1 MYGILS
7 VIESSHSFN
16 KMLITHKKTRNIG
29 PWDLSDLVRD
39 PRSEEFEEFVKS
51 IGQKVSIIENKRKY
65 LSNDL
70 KESDFQSIFYS
81 IEDVSEKVSIV
92 DGYAHLKYSADTS
105 SNDAASLMTRMDLMA
120 ANVDNRLL
128 FFDLWFRKELDEDN
142 AKRLIESMPIVYREY
157 LKHKRLLAKY
167 VLTEPEEKI
176 ISTLEVTGTNALVKI
191 YDRMVNGFEYLMV
204 IKKARKTIKKTFSNK
219 EKLLSYI
226 RSTKAEERKSAYQS
240 LLQVYKKNSGIL
252 GEIYQNLV
260 LQWRDENMN
269 MRGYESPISVRNAS
283 NNLDDST
290 VRALLN
296 VCKKNS
302 DIFQDYFL
310 EKAKMLGH
318 RKLRRY
324 DLYAPLSLRNSDQ
337 KKFTFSEAVNSVL
350 DTFEGFNAQ
359 FREYSERVFNEH
371 HVDSEIRKDKQG
383 GAFCSTVSPKR
394 TPYVL
399 LNFDGKS
406 RDVSTMAHEL
416 GHAIHSIAAS
426 DKPITVAHAPL
437 PLAETASVFAE
448 MLLNDKLF
456 SSVGFREQKIL
467 LAEHIDDMYAT
478 IMRQAYFTLF
488 EIDAHRI
495 IANENATTDKISEL
509 YLNNLSQQFGDSVNV
524 SSDFQWEWTYIPH
537 FFHSP
542 FYCYAYSFGNLL
554 VLSLYQQFKNE
565 GRSFIPKYLNILSS
579 GGSRKPEELLK
590 DSGMDISRDE
600 FWQQGF
606 NLLEDKIKELKK
618 ML

>member
-1 MYGILS
+1 
-7 VIESSHSFN
+7 
-16 KMLITHKKTRNIG
+16 MLVTHKKTRYIG
-29 PWDLSDLVRD
+29 PWDLSDLVKD

-51 IGQKVSIIENKRKY
+51 IGQKVSIIENKRNY

-70 KESDFQSIFYS
+70 KESDFRSIFYS
-81 IEDVSEKVSIV
+81 IEDVSEKVSII

-105 SNDAASLMTRMDLMA
+105 SNDAASLLTRMDLMA
-120 ANVDNRLL
+120 SNIGNRLL

-191 YDRMVNGFEYLMV
+191 YDRMVNGFEYLMA
-204 IKKARKTIKKTFSNK
+204 IKKARRTIKKTFSNK

-240 LLQVYKKNSGIL
+240 LLQVYKKNS
-252 GEIYQNLV
+252 
-260 LQWRDENMN
+260 
-269 MRGYESPISVRNAS
+269 
-283 NNLDDST
+283 
-290 VRALLN
+290 
-296 VCKKNS
+296 

-337 KKFTFSEAVNSVL
+337 RKFTFSEAVNTVL

-371 HVDSEIRKDKQG
+371 HVDSEIRKDKHG

-456 SSVGFREQKIL
+456 NSVGFREQKIL

-495 IANENATTDKISEL
+495 IANKNATTDNISEL

-537 FFHSP
+537 FYHSP

-565 GRSFIPKYLNILSS
+565 GRSFIPKYFNILSS

-606 NLLEDKIKELKK
+606 NLLENKIKELKK
-618 ML
+618 MLN

>member
-1 MYGILS
+1 
-7 VIESSHSFN
+7 
-16 KMLITHKKTRNIG
+16 MLITHKKTRNIG

-39 PRSEEFEEFVKS
+39 PRSKEFEEFVKS
-51 IGQKVSIIENKRKY
+51 IEQKVSIIENKRNY

-105 SNDAASLMTRMDLMA
+105 SNDAASLLTRMDLMA
-120 ANVDNRLL
+120 ADIANRLL

-142 AKRLIESMPIVYREY
+142 AKRLIESMPVVYREY

-204 IKKARKTIKKTFSNK
+204 IKKARRTIKKTFSNK

-290 VRALLN
+290 VRALLK

-318 RKLRRY
+318 KKLRRY
-324 DLYAPLSLRNSDQ
+324 DLYAPLSMRNSDQ
-337 KKFTFSEAVNSVL
+337 KKFTFSEAVNTVL

-394 TPYVL
+394 TPFVL

-456 SSVGFREQKIL
+456 NSVGFREQKIL

-495 IANENATTDKISEL
+495 IANKNATTDNISEL

-537 FFHSP
+537 FYHSP

-565 GRSFIPKYLNILSS
+565 GRSFIPKYFNILSS

-606 NLLEDKIKELKK
+606 DLLEDKIKELKK
-618 ML
+618 MLY

>member
-1 MYGILS
+1 
-7 VIESSHSFN
+7 
-16 KMLITHKKTRNIG
+16 MLVTHKTTRKTG
-29 PWDLSDLVRD
+29 AWDLSDLFKD
-39 PRSEEFEEFVKS
+39 PSSEEFEESVKA
-51 IGQKVSIIENKRKY
+51 IEEKVRNIENKRKN
-65 LSNDL
+65 LNNDMAEL
-70 KESDFQSIFYS
+70 DFQSIFYAM
-81 IEDVSEKVSIV
+81 EDISEKVSIV
-92 DGYAHLKYSADTS
+92 YGYAHLKYSADTS
-105 SNDAASLMTRMDLMA
+105 SNDASSLLTRMDLMA
-120 ANVDNRLL
+120 ADIANRLL
-128 FFDLWFRKELDEDN
+128 FFDLWFRKELDEKN
-142 AKRLIESMPIVYREY
+142 AQRLIESMPGVYREY

-191 YDRMVNGFEYLMV
+191 YDRMANGFEYLMV
-204 IKKARKTIKKTFSNK
+204 VKKAQKTVKKKFSNK
-219 EKLLSYI
+219 EKLLSFI
-226 RSTKAEERKSAYQS
+226 RSTKPEERKGAYQS
-240 LLQVYKKNSGIL
+240 LLQVYRKNSGVL

-290 VRALLN
+290 VQTLLN
-296 VCKKNS
+296 VCRKNS
-302 DIFQDYFL
+302 TVFQDYFR
-310 EKAKMLGH
+310 EKAKMLGF

-324 DLYAPLSLRNSDQ
+324 DLYAPLSLRTSDQ
-337 KKFTFSEAVNSVL
+337 KRFTYSEAVNTVL
-350 DTFEGFNAQ
+350 DTFGGFDAQ
-359 FREYSERVFNEH
+359 FREFSERVFDEH
-371 HVDSEIRKDKQG
+371 HVDSEIRKNKQG
-383 GAFCSTVSPKR
+383 GAFCSTISPRR

-399 LNFDGKS
+399 VNFDGKS

-437 PLAETASVFAE
+437 PLAETASVFGE

-456 SSVGFREQKIL
+456 RSVGVREQRIL
-467 LAEHIDDMYAT
+467 LAEQIDDMYAT
-478 IMRQAYFTLF
+478 IMRQAFFTLF

-495 IANENATTDKISEL
+495 ISNENATIDKISEL
-509 YLNNLSQQFGDSVNV
+509 YLSNLSQQFGDSVNV

-537 FFHSP
+537 FYHSP

-565 GRSFIPKYLNILSS
+565 GRYFIPKYFSILSS

-590 DSGMDISRDE
+590 ESGMDISREE

-606 NLLEDKIKELKK
+606 NLLRDKIQELRK

>member
-1 MYGILS
+1 
-7 VIESSHSFN
+7 
-16 KMLITHKKTRNIG
+16 MLVTHKKTRNIG

-51 IGQKVSIIENKRKY
+51 IEQKVSIIENKRNY

-105 SNDAASLMTRMDLMA
+105 SNDAASLLTRMDLMA
-120 ANVDNRLL
+120 SDIGNRLL

-337 KKFTFSEAVNSVL
+337 KKFTFSEAVNTVL

>member
-1 MYGILS
+1 
-7 VIESSHSFN
+7 
-16 KMLITHKKTRNIG
+16 MLVTHKKTRNIG

-39 PRSEEFEEFVKS
+39 PRSEEFKEFVKS
-51 IGQKVSIIENKRKY
+51 IEQKVSIIENKRNY

-70 KESDFQSIFYS
+70 MESDFQSIFYS

-105 SNDAASLMTRMDLMA
+105 SNDAASLLTRMDLMA
-120 ANVDNRLL
+120 ADIGNRLL

-337 KKFTFSEAVNSVL
+337 KKFTFSEAVNTVL

-488 EIDAHRI
+488 EIDVHRI

>member
-1 MYGILS
+1 
-7 VIESSHSFN
+7 
-16 KMLITHKKTRNIG
+16 MLVTHKKTRNIG

-51 IGQKVSIIENKRKY
+51 IEQKVSIIENRRNY

-81 IEDVSEKVSIV
+81 IEEVSEKVSIV

-105 SNDAASLMTRMDLMA
+105 SNDAASLLTRMDLMA
-120 ANVDNRLL
+120 ADIGNRLL

-204 IKKARKTIKKTFSNK
+204 IKKARKTIKKTFSNR

-290 VRALLN
+290 VQALLN

-337 KKFTFSEAVNSVL
+337 KKFTFSEAVNTVL
-350 DTFEGFNAQ
+350 DTFEGFNAE

-509 YLNNLSQQFGDSVNV
+509 YLSNLSQQFGDSVNV

>member
-1 MYGILS
+1 
-7 VIESSHSFN
+7 
-16 KMLITHKKTRNIG
+16 MLVTHKKTRNIG

-51 IGQKVSIIENKRKY
+51 IEQKVSIIENKRNY

-70 KESDFQSIFYS
+70 MESDFQSIFYS

-105 SNDAASLMTRMDLMA
+105 SNDAASLLTRMDLMA
-120 ANVDNRLL
+120 SDIGNRLL

-337 KKFTFSEAVNSVL
+337 KKFTFSEAVNTVL

>member
-1 MYGILS
+1 
-7 VIESSHSFN
+7 
-16 KMLITHKKTRNIG
+16 MLVTHKKTRNIG

-51 IGQKVSIIENKRKY
+51 IEQKVSIIENRRNY

-81 IEDVSEKVSIV
+81 IEEVSEKVSIV

-105 SNDAASLMTRMDLMA
+105 SNDAASLLTRMDLMA
-120 ANVDNRLL
+120 ADIGNRLL

-290 VRALLN
+290 VQALLN

-337 KKFTFSEAVNSVL
+337 KKFTFSEAVNTVL
-350 DTFEGFNAQ
+350 DTFEGFNAE

-448 MLLNDKLF
+448 MLLNDKLL

-509 YLNNLSQQFGDSVNV
+509 YLSNLSQQFGDSVNV

>member
-1 MYGILS
+1 
-7 VIESSHSFN
+7 
-16 KMLITHKKTRNIG
+16 MLVTHKKTRNIG
-29 PWDLSDLVRD
+29 PWNLSDLVRD

-51 IGQKVSIIENKRKY
+51 IEQKVNNIENERNY

-105 SNDAASLMTRMDLMA
+105 SNDAASLLTRMDLMA
-120 ANVDNRLL
+120 ANIGNRLL

-204 IKKARKTIKKTFSNK
+204 IKKAQKTIKKTFSNK

-337 KKFTFSEAVNSVL
+337 KKFTFSEAVNTVL
-350 DTFEGFNAQ
+350 DTFEGFNAE

>member
-1 MYGILS
+1 
-7 VIESSHSFN
+7 
-16 KMLITHKKTRNIG
+16 MLVTHKKTRNIG

-51 IGQKVSIIENKRKY
+51 IEQKVSIIENKRNY

-105 SNDAASLMTRMDLMA
+105 SNDAASLLTRMDLMA
-120 ANVDNRLL
+120 ADIGNRLL

-337 KKFTFSEAVNSVL
+337 KKFTFSEAVNTVL
-350 DTFEGFNAQ
+350 DTFEGFNAE

>member
-1 MYGILS
+1 
-7 VIESSHSFN
+7 
-16 KMLITHKKTRNIG
+16 MLVTHKKTINIG

-39 PRSEEFEEFVKS
+39 PRSKEFEEFVKS
-51 IGQKVSIIENKRKY
+51 IEQKVSIIENKRNY

-105 SNDAASLMTRMDLMA
+105 SNDAASLLTRMDLMA
-120 ANVDNRLL
+120 ADIANRLL
-128 FFDLWFRKELDEDN
+128 FFDLWFRKELDEEN
-142 AKRLIESMPIVYREY
+142 AERLIKSMPIVYREY

-191 YDRMVNGFEYLMV
+191 HDRMVNGFEYLMV

-337 KKFTFSEAVNSVL
+337 KKFTFSGAVNTVL

-371 HVDSEIRKDKQG
+371 HVDSEIRKDKHG

-456 SSVGFREQKIL
+456 NSVGFREQKIL

-618 ML
+618 MLSD

>member
-1 MYGILS
+1 
-7 VIESSHSFN
+7 
-16 KMLITHKKTRNIG
+16 MLVTHKKTRNIG

-51 IGQKVSIIENKRKY
+51 IEQKVSIIENKRNY

-105 SNDAASLMTRMDLMA
+105 SNDAASLLTRMDLMA
-120 ANVDNRLL
+120 ADIGNRLL

-337 KKFTFSEAVNSVL
+337 KKFTFSEAVNTVL

-579 GGSRKPEELLK
+579 GGSRKPEKLLK

>member
-1 MYGILS
+1 
-7 VIESSHSFN
+7 
-16 KMLITHKKTRNIG
+16 MLVTHKKTRNIG

-51 IGQKVSIIENKRKY
+51 IEQKVSIIENKRNN

-105 SNDAASLMTRMDLMA
+105 SNDAASLLTRMDLMA
-120 ANVDNRLL
+120 ADIGNRLL

-337 KKFTFSEAVNSVL
+337 KKFTFSEAVNTVL

-606 NLLEDKIKELKK
+606 DLLEDKIKELKK

>member
-1 MYGILS
+1 
-7 VIESSHSFN
+7 
-16 KMLITHKKTRNIG
+16 MLIAHKKIRNIG
-29 PWDLSDLVRD
+29 PWDLSDLIRD
-39 PRSEEFEEFVKS
+39 PRSKEFEEFVKS
-51 IGQKVSIIENKRKY
+51 IEQKVSIIENKRNN

-70 KESDFQSIFYS
+70 KEVDFQSIFYS
-81 IEDVSEKVSIV
+81 IEDVSEKVSII
-92 DGYAHLKYSADTS
+92 DGFAHLKYSADTS
-105 SNDAASLMTRMDLMA
+105 SNDAASLLTRMDLMA
-120 ANVDNRLL
+120 ADIANRLL

-142 AKRLIESMPIVYREY
+142 AKRLIDSMPVVYREY

-167 VLTEPEEKI
+167 ILTEPEEKI

-191 YDRMVNGFEYLMV
+191 YDRMVNGFEYLMTV
-204 IKKARKTIKKTFSNK
+204 KKARRKIKKTFSNK

-252 GEIYQNLV
+252 GEIFQNLV

-290 VRALLN
+290 VRTLLN
-296 VCKKNS
+296 VCRKNS

-337 KKFTFSEAVNSVL
+337 KKFTFSEAVNTVL

-394 TPYVL
+394 TPFVL

-448 MLLNDKLF
+448 MLLNDNLF
-456 SSVGFREQKIL
+456 NSV
-467 LAEHIDDMYAT
+467 
-478 IMRQAYFTLF
+478 
-488 EIDAHRI
+488 
-495 IANENATTDKISEL
+495 
-509 YLNNLSQQFGDSVNV
+509 
-524 SSDFQWEWTYIPH
+524 
-537 FFHSP
+537 
-542 FYCYAYSFGNLL
+542 
-554 VLSLYQQFKNE
+554 
-565 GRSFIPKYLNILSS
+565 
-579 GGSRKPEELLK
+579 
-590 DSGMDISRDE
+590 
-600 FWQQGF
+600 
-606 NLLEDKIKELKK
+606 
-618 ML
+618 

>member
-1 MYGILS
+1 
-7 VIESSHSFN
+7 
-16 KMLITHKKTRNIG
+16 MLVTHKKTRNIG

-51 IGQKVSIIENKRKY
+51 IEQKVSIIENRRNY

-105 SNDAASLMTRMDLMA
+105 SNDAASLLTRMDLMA
-120 ANVDNRLL
+120 AEIGNRLL

-204 IKKARKTIKKTFSNK
+204 IKKARKTIKKTFSNR

-337 KKFTFSEAVNSVL
+337 KKFTFSEAVNTVL
-350 DTFEGFNAQ
+350 DTFEGFNAE

-509 YLNNLSQQFGDSVNV
+509 YLSNLSQQFGDSVNV

-606 NLLEDKIKELKK
+606 NLLEDTIKELKK
-618 ML
+618 MLY

>member
-1 MYGILS
+1 
-7 VIESSHSFN
+7 
-16 KMLITHKKTRNIG
+16 MLVTRKKTRNIG

-39 PRSEEFEEFVKS
+39 PRSAEFEEFVKS
-51 IGQKVSIIENKRKY
+51 IEQKVSIVENKRNC

-70 KESDFQSIFYS
+70 MESDFQSIFYS

-105 SNDAASLMTRMDLMA
+105 SNDAASLLTRMDLMA
-120 ANVDNRLL
+120 ADIGNRLL

-337 KKFTFSEAVNSVL
+337 KKFTFSEAVNTVL

-579 GGSRKPEELLK
+579 GGSRKPEKLLK

>member
-1 MYGILS
+1 
-7 VIESSHSFN
+7 
-16 KMLITHKKTRNIG
+16 MLVTHKKTRNIG

-51 IGQKVSIIENKRKY
+51 IEQKVSIIENRRNY

-81 IEDVSEKVSIV
+81 IEEVSEKVSIV

-105 SNDAASLMTRMDLMA
+105 SNDAASLLTRMDLMA
-120 ANVDNRLL
+120 ADIGNRLL

-204 IKKARKTIKKTFSNK
+204 IKKARKTIKKTFSNR

-290 VRALLN
+290 VQALLN

-337 KKFTFSEAVNSVL
+337 KKFTFSEAVNTVL
-350 DTFEGFNAQ
+350 DTFEGFNAE

>member
-1 MYGILS
+1 
-7 VIESSHSFN
+7 
-16 KMLITHKKTRNIG
+16 MLVTHKKTRNIG

-51 IGQKVSIIENKRKY
+51 IEQKVSIIENKRNY

-70 KESDFQSIFYS
+70 MESDFQSIFYS

-105 SNDAASLMTRMDLMA
+105 SNDAASLLTRMDLMA
-120 ANVDNRLL
+120 ADIGNRLL

-337 KKFTFSEAVNSVL
+337 KKFTFSEAVNTVL

-579 GGSRKPEELLK
+579 GGSRKPEKLLK

>member
-1 MYGILS
+1 
-7 VIESSHSFN
+7 
-16 KMLITHKKTRNIG
+16 MLVTHKKTRNIG

-51 IGQKVSIIENKRKY
+51 IEQKVSIIENKRNY

-70 KESDFQSIFYS
+70 MESDFQSIFYS

-105 SNDAASLMTRMDLMA
+105 SNDAASLLTRMDLMA
-120 ANVDNRLL
+120 ADIGNRLL

-337 KKFTFSEAVNSVL
+337 KKFTFSEAVNTVL